1 LGFVNDWFGKQM
13 MWTITYIFLM
23 IDQALN
29 LALRH
34 KISELGEK
42 HILCSL
48 HQIGYLPLVLLL
60 KWSQLLMIVACLL
73 DCKRRMDHW
82 ITAHRRKN
90 CTCASVWTWVIS
102 LHFLLMASSDGG
114 SSSVL

>member
-1 LGFVNDWFGKQM
+1 LGFVNDWFGKKM
-13 MWTITYIFLM
+13 MGTVTYIFLM

-42 HILCSL
+42 RILCSL

-60 KWSQLLMIVACLL
+60 K
-73 DCKRRMDHW
+73 
-82 ITAHRRKN
+82 
-90 CTCASVWTWVIS
+90 
-102 LHFLLMASSDGG
+102 
-114 SSSVL
+114 

>member
-1 LGFVNDWFGKQM
+1 MIG
-13 MWTITYIFLM
+13 TITYIFLM

-60 KWSQLLMIVACLL
+60 K
-73 DCKRRMDHW
+73 
-82 ITAHRRKN
+82 
-90 CTCASVWTWVIS
+90 
-102 LHFLLMASSDGG
+102 
-114 SSSVL
+114 